1 MADETT
7 VVAAATDATDAQAK
21 DTATGDA
28 TGKTTAETPKTFTQ
42 AELESIIKD
51 RLGREQK
58 KAADTLAKAQAD
70 AEAKALAEQG
80 NFKALYEKAQA
91 DLLTNQQRIKAMEQ
105 DAARRGVASRL
116 GLPELFIGRLRGETV
131 DEIEA
136 DAKALLA
143 AIPKP
148 AAPNINAGA
157 GSGAA
162 PQPGQLSDDERAEL
176 AAIYGV
182 NPKFLK

>member
-1 MADETT
+1 M
-7 VVAAATDATDAQAK
+7 
-21 DTATGDA
+21 
-28 TGKTTAETPKTFTQ
+28 
-42 AELESIIKD
+42 ESIIKD

>member
-7 VVAAATDATDAQAK
+7 AVAAVTDATDAQAR

-58 KAADTLAKAQAD
+58 KTADALAKAQSD
-70 AEAKALAEQG
+70 AEAKAMAEQG
-80 NFKALYEKAQA
+80 KFRELYEKAQA
-91 DLLTNQQRIKAMEQ
+91 DLAANQQRIKSMEQ
-105 DAARRGVASRL
+105 DAMRRGVASRL
-116 GLPELFIGRLRGETV
+116 GLPEPLIDRLRGETV

-148 AAPNINAGA
+148 AAPNINAASGN
-157 GSGAA
+157 GAA
-162 PQPGQLSDDERAEL
+162 PQPGQLSDVEKAEL

-182 NPKFLK
+182 NPKYL